1 MAEQDQDPKTPV
13 SKAMPDL
20 RNIPESINKR
30 LSEISFDKECFDK
43 AKSTYQDTLV
53 LTKVD
58 TNTIYHTKKQVINFS
73 NHHCL
78 PLFMELPQLPEKL
91 QTDVAFYSFELHQFN
106 YSSTWAE
113 FLSSHSFKIK
123 HLFSSVFTSFLHS
136 INKFNKNF

>member
-30 LSEISFDKECFDK
+30 LSEISTKNVLTK
-43 AKSTYQDTLV
+43 PKVHTKTH

-58 TNTIYHTKKQVINFS
+58 TNTIYHTKKQVLNFS

-78 PLFMELPQLPEKL
+78 PLFMELPQLSEKL
-91 QTDVAFYSFELHQFN
+91 QTDVEFYSFELHQFN

-113 FLSSHSFKIK
+113 FLSSHSFKIN

-136 INKFNKNF
+136 TN

>member
-30 LSEISFDKECFDK
+30 LSEISTKNVLTK
-43 AKSTYQDTLV
+43 PKVHTKTH

-78 PLFMELPQLPEKL
+78 PLFMELPQLSEKL
-91 QTDVAFYSFELHQFN
+91 QTDVEFYSFELHQFN

-113 FLSSHSFKIK
+113 FLSSHSFKIN

-136 INKFNKNF
+136 TN